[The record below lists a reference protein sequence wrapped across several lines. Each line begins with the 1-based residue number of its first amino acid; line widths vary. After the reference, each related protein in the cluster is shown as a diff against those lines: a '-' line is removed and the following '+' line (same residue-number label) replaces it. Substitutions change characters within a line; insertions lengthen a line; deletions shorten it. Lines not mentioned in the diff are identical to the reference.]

1 MWNTPIFPDILR
13 RMRRPAPAL
22 ISLSLDEEPQ
32 NLVEKFR
39 LNLDRQDNKEARLTF
54 EDLETRSQLVGS
66 RSLET
71 FQSQTNL
78 SQDFW
83 KGKKEVDLLTLPEQ
97 ATELG
102 MRKQG
107 AQALHSISPKLQEEQ
122 HSPKRSK
129 SSLQVYKGPTT
140 VEAQQD
146 VVIQQHGK
154 HYQMSVEEK
163 INLDASQ
170 GEDPSVQQVRE
181 NQSQAAQQ
189 SHKDEDIRTDHLIYS
204 KDPCRK
210 INGSLIP
217 EVCTARKTQKPG
229 MLHSALS
236 NSKSPGT
243 TKDSTHFPQSGS
255 QQSCAQ
261 RQGMLEEKDDANKAI
276 TNSDD
281 KDGNCNLL
289 PQNP

>member
-1 MWNTPIFPDILR
+1 MK
-13 RMRRPAPAL
+13 RPAPAL
-22 ISLSLDEEPQ
+22 LSLSLDEEPQ

-39 LNLDRQDNKEARLTF
+39 LNLDRQNNKEARLTF

-78 SQDFW
+78 SQNFW
-83 KGKKEVDLLTLPEQ
+83 KGKKEVDLLTLPEE
-97 ATELG
+97 A

-107 AQALHSISPKLQEEQ
+107 AQALHSISPKLQQEQ

-140 VEAQQD
+140 VEAQD

-154 HYQMSVEEK
+154 HYQMSVEER

-189 SHKDEDIRTDHLIYS
+189 SHKDEDIRTEHLIYS

-217 EVCTARKTQKPG
+217 EGCTARKTQKPC
-229 MLHSALS
+229 MLHPALS
-236 NSKSPGT
+236 NSKSPGIG
-243 TKDSTHFPQSGS
+243 KDSAHLHQSGS

-261 RQGMLEEKDDANKAI
+261 RRGMLEEKDDANKAI
-276 TNSDD
+276 TNPDD

-289 PQNP
+289 QQNP